1 MIKETYKPR
10 PGFALIELIVF
21 RPKKVKAVF
30 VNDKEVKG
38 LIKKEDVQTYR
49 IKAIPPD
56 MDLSVGDYVQLAQDL
71 TAPSQFGTIVP
82 EGAIISKVEYSGLED
97 YDIKTLAE
105 LVKERDGKS
114 KAK

>member
-10 PGFALIELIVF
+10 PGFALVELVVF

-30 VNDKEVKG
+30 VNDKANQG
-38 LIKKEDVQTYR
+38 LIKDEDVKTYR
-49 IKAIPPD
+49 IKEVPPD
-56 MDLSVGDYVQLAQDL
+56 MDLSIGDYVFLAQDL
-71 TAPSQFGTIVP
+71 AAPSEFGNIIP

-97 YDIKTLAE
+97 YDIKTLSE